1 MNVIYIDTSVLVSLF
16 LEDSAEN
23 AHFSRLL
30 KEADEVVSSVLIE
43 AEFLSV
49 LHREKVGIATG
60 IDYLKQ
66 ISLVIP
72 DRSIAKELGT
82 VFSKAYVRGADAFHL
97 ACALYL
103 DPKASEIKFLTADKQ
118 QQKAA
123 QSLGFLIS

>member
-1 MNVIYIDTSVLVSLF
+1 MNVVYVDTSVLVSLF
-16 LEDSAEN
+16 FDDSHN
-23 AHFSRLL
+23 NDRFSQLL

-49 LHREKVGIATG
+49 ICREKINPAAGV
-60 IDYLKQ
+60 DYLKQ

-72 DRSIAKELGT
+72 DRSISKELGV

-103 DPKASEIKFLTADKQ
+103 DPKTSELTFLTADKQ

-123 QSLGFLIS
+123 EALGFSI

>member
-1 MNVIYIDTSVLVSLF
+1 MNVVYVDTSVLVSLF
-16 LEDSAEN
+16 FEDSDSN
-23 AHFSRLL
+23 NRFSRLL

-49 LHREKVGIATG
+49 ILREKINLSAGV
-60 IDYLKQ
+60 DYLKQ

-72 DRSIAKELGT
+72 DRSISKELG
-82 VFSKAYVRGADAFHL
+82 VIFSKAYVRGADAFHL

-103 DPKASEIKFLTADKQ
+103 DPKASELQFLTADIQ

-123 QSLGFLIS
+123 QALGFSL